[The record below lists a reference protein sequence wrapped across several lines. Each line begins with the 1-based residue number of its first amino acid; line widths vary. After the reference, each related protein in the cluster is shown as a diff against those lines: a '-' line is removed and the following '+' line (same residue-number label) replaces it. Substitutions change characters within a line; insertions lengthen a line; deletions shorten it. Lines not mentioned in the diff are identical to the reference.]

1 MPPMEKLIIEP
12 TVFTPRVILDHEEH
26 FIELE
31 GESRPQ
37 DVREFYYPILE
48 WMDDF
53 SEALLRS
60 DGSSKPVIASFNF
73 NYFNS
78 ASAKCI
84 LDICKILAKLRSDN
98 IDASAR
104 WHYVKGDDDM
114 LEAGMEMA
122 LIVKMPFE
130 FIELEID
137 EI

>member
-1 MPPMEKLIIEP
+1 MEKLIIDP

-26 FIELE
+26 FIEIE
-31 GESRPQ
+31 GESRPR

-48 WMDDF
+48 WMNDF
-53 SEALLRS
+53 SEKLLNS
-60 DGSSKPVIASFNF
+60 DDNSKPVIASFNF

-122 LIVKMPFE
+122 QIVKMPFE
-130 FIELEID
+130 FIESEND

>member
-1 MPPMEKLIIEP
+1 MEKLIINP

-26 FIELE
+26 FIEIE

-37 DVREFYYPILE
+37 DVREFYVPILD
-48 WMDDF
+48 WMNDF
-53 SEALLRS
+53 SETLLRS
-60 DGSSKPVIASFNF
+60 DGKSKPVIANFNF

-78 ASAKCI
+78 GSAKCI

-98 IDASAR
+98 IEASAR
-104 WHYVKGDDDM
+104 WYYVKGDDDM

-122 LIVKMPFE
+122 QIVKLPFE
-130 FIELEID
+130 FIESEND

>member
-1 MPPMEKLIIEP
+1 MEKLIISP

-26 FIELE
+26 LIEIE

-48 WMDDF
+48 WMNDF
-53 SEALLRS
+53 SEKLLSS
-60 DGSSKPVIASFNF
+60 DDNRKPVIASFNF

-122 LIVKMPFE
+122 QIVKMPFE
-130 FIELEID
+130 FIESEND

>member
-1 MPPMEKLIIEP
+1 MEKLIISP

-26 FIELE
+26 FIVIE

-37 DVREFYYPILE
+37 DVREFYMPILE
-48 WMDDF
+48 WMNDF
-53 SEALLRS
+53 SETVLTS
-60 DGSSKPVIASFNF
+60 DDNSKPVTANFNF

-78 ASAKCI
+78 GSAKCI

-98 IDASAR
+98 IVVSAR

-122 LIVKMPFE
+122 QIVKLPFE
-130 FIELEID
+130 FIESENNEI
-137 EI
+137 

>member
-1 MPPMEKLIIEP
+1 MEKLIISP
-12 TVFTPRVILDHEEH
+12 TVFTPKVILDHEEH
-26 FIELE
+26 FIEIE

-37 DVREFYYPILE
+37 DVREFYNPILE
-48 WMDDF
+48 WMNDF
-53 SEALLRS
+53 SETLLRS
-60 DGSSKPVIASFNF
+60 DDSSKPVIASFNF

-78 ASAKCI
+78 GSAKCI
-84 LDICKILAKLRSDN
+84 LDLCKILARLRSDN

-122 LIVKMPFE
+122 QIVKLPFE
-130 FIELEID
+130 FIETEND